1 MSDFLK
7 SKWLSI
13 VFGILLLI
21 LFYILSAFIFA
32 AVFYFTKI
40 NREYI
45 PFFSN
50 LGLAVSSFLSVF
62 LITRKKGDKGLLT
75 GFIIGGITFILLF
88 VISLFIQ
95 TGVTFNTLF
104 RFLFIMLPAS
114 IGGIMGVNRTN
125 KIM

>member
-7 SKWLSI
+7 DKWGNIAL
-13 VFGILLLI
+13 GILLLAA
-21 LFYILSAFIFA
+21 FYILSAFIFA
-32 AVFYFTKI
+32 AVFYFSKAS
-40 NREYI
+40 RDYI

-75 GFIIGGITFILLF
+75 GIIIGGITFILLF
-88 VISLFIQ
+88 LISLF
-95 TGVTFNTLF
+95 TKGGVTFNTLF
-104 RFLFIMLPAS
+104 RFLFIMLPAA
-114 IGGIMGVNRTN
+114 IGGIMGVNKTN